1 MSDVRALASWCGALA
16 GLLAILIGGLV
27 PAALFLPAPEPIL
40 LPLPVTWQV
49 PALLLCAMVNS
60 PRAGVMAAV
69 GYLSLGLFSLPVF
82 HGGGGLNYVLEPG
95 FGYLA
100 GFVPA
105 AWLTGRLAQQDGMD
119 DLPRQSL
126 CALAGL
132 LVLQICGVLNLAL
145 GALLGRWSLDFPELL
160 MQFSIGP
167 LPAQMLLCIGAG
179 FLSIVLRR
187 LLIIEP

>member
-1 MSDVRALASWCGALA
+1 MRALASWCGALA
-16 GLLAILIGGLV
+16 GLLAILIGGHV
-27 PAALFLPAPEPIL
+27 PAALFLPAPVPIL

-49 PALLLCAMVNS
+49 PALLLCAMVS
-60 PRAGVMAAV
+60 GPRAGVMAAV
-69 GYLSLGLFSLPVF
+69 GYLTLGLFSLPVF

-105 AWLTGRLAQQDGMD
+105 AWLTGRLAQQDDMD

-132 LVLQICGVLNLAL
+132 LSV
-145 GALLGRWSLDFPELL
+145 
-160 MQFSIGP
+160 
-167 LPAQMLLCIGAG
+167 
-179 FLSIVLRR
+179 VLRG
-187 LLIIEP
+187 LLIIVPCRTQCRGNSRC

>member
-1 MSDVRALASWCGALA
+1 M
-16 GLLAILIGGLV
+16 

-49 PALLLCAMVNS
+49 PALLLCAMVS
-60 PRAGVMAAV
+60 GPRAGVMAAV

-82 HGGGGLNYVLEPG
+82 HGGGGLNYMLEPG

-105 AWLTGRLAQQDGMD
+105 AWLTG
-119 DLPRQSL
+119 QSL

-145 GALLGRWSLDFPELL
+145 GALLGRWSLGFPELL

>member
-1 MSDVRALASWCGALA
+1 MRALASWCGALA
-16 GLLAILIGGLV
+16 GLLAILIGGLL
-27 PAALFLPAPEPIL
+27 PAAMFLPAPEPIV

-49 PALLLCAMVNS
+49 PALFLCAMVS
-60 PRAGVMAAV
+60 GPRAGVMAAV
-69 GYLSLGLFSLPVF
+69 GYLTLGLFSLPVF

-105 AWLTGRLAQQDGMD
+105 AWLTGRLAQQDGMN
-119 DLPRQSL
+119 DLLRQSL

-145 GALLGRWSLDFPELL
+145 GAVMGRWTIGFLELV

-179 FLSIVLRR
+179 LLSVVLRR

>member
-49 PALLLCAMVNS
+49 PALLLCAMVS
-60 PRAGVMAAV
+60 GPRAGVMAAV
-69 GYLSLGLFSLPVF
+69 GYLTLGLFSLPVF

-105 AWLTGRLAQQDGMD
+105 AWLTGRLAQQDGMASVRQPAKRQRPPKD
-119 DLPRQSL
+119 CCVASRPLIDGIPPRH
-126 CALAGL
+126 
-132 LVLQICGVLNLAL
+132 QIRHRRT
-145 GALLGRWSLDFPELL
+145 GRQRCRP
-160 MQFSIGP
+160 
-167 LPAQMLLCIGAG
+167 
-179 FLSIVLRR
+179 
-187 LLIIEP
+187 

>member
-1 MSDVRALASWCGALA
+1 MRALASWCGALA

-27 PAALFLPAPEPIL
+27 PAAFFLPAPEPIIL
-40 LPLPVTWQV
+40 RLPVTWQV
-49 PALLLCAMVNS
+49 PALFLCAMVS
-60 PRAGVMAAV
+60 GPRAGVMAGV
-69 GYLSLGLFSLPVF
+69 GYLTLGLFSLPVF
-82 HGGGGLNYVLEPG
+82 HSGGGLSYVLEPG

-105 AWLTGRLAQQDGMD
+105 AWLTGRLAQQDGME

-132 LVLQICGVLNLAL
+132 LVLQICGVLNLVLGAVLRRWAL
-145 GALLGRWSLDFPELL
+145 GLPELL

-179 FLSIVLRR
+179 LLSVVLRR

>member
-1 MSDVRALASWCGALA
+1 M
-16 GLLAILIGGLV
+16 
-27 PAALFLPAPEPIL
+27 
-40 LPLPVTWQV
+40 
-49 PALLLCAMVNS
+49 
-60 PRAGVMAAV
+60 
-69 GYLSLGLFSLPVF
+69 
-82 HGGGGLNYVLEPG
+82 LEPG

-119 DLPRQSL
+119 DLPRQSI

-132 LVLQICGVLNLAL
+132 LVLQICGLLNLAL
-145 GALLGRWSLDFPELL
+145 GAVLGRWPLGFLELL

-167 LPAQMLLCIGAG
+167 LPAQMLLCIGAAL
-179 FLSIVLRR
+179 LSVVLRR

>member
-1 MSDVRALASWCGALA
+1 MRALATWSGAFA
-16 GLLAILIGGLV
+16 GLMLILVGGLV
-27 PAALFLPAPEPIL
+27 PAAFVVPTNPLQV
-40 LPLPVTWQV
+40 LPLPSTWQV
-49 PALLLCAMVNS
+49 PALLICTLVCGPRSGVIAAM
-60 PRAGVMAAV
+60 AYLTV
-69 GYLSLGLFSLPVF
+69 GLVDLPVF
-82 HGGGGLNYVLEPG
+82 HEGGGLGYLLNPG

-126 CALAGL
+126 CALGGL
-132 LVLQICGVLNLAL
+132 LVLQICGVLHLAL
-145 GALLGRWSLDFPELL
+145 GALLGRWSLGLLELL

-179 FLSIVLRR
+179 FLSVVLRR

>member
-1 MSDVRALASWCGALA
+1 
-16 GLLAILIGGLV
+16 
-27 PAALFLPAPEPIL
+27 
-40 LPLPVTWQV
+40 
-49 PALLLCAMVNS
+49 MVQ
-60 PRAGVMAAV
+60 
-69 GYLSLGLFSLPVF
+69 
-82 HGGGGLNYVLEPG
+82 GGGGLNYVLEPG

-167 LPAQMLLCIGAG
+167 LPAQMLLCFGAG

>member
-1 MSDVRALASWCGALA
+1 
-16 GLLAILIGGLV
+16 
-27 PAALFLPAPEPIL
+27 
-40 LPLPVTWQV
+40 
-49 PALLLCAMVNS
+49 
-60 PRAGVMAAV
+60 MAAV
-69 GYLSLGLFSLPVF
+69 GYLTLGLFSLPVF
-82 HGGGGLNYVLEPG
+82 HGGSGLSYVLEPDRLFWG
-95 FGYLA
+95 SS
-100 GFVPA
+100 A

-119 DLPRQSL
+119 DLPRRSL

-145 GALLGRWSLDFPELL
+145 GAVLGRWTLGVLELL

-179 FLSIVLRR
+179 LLSVVLRR